1 VTKQIL
7 WLRVFLEGIVIVG
20 SILLAFAL
28 DAWWQE
34 RATCDWELD
43 QLHALRAEFA
53 DNGELLDDAVRRHDQ
68 KAQDVAQ
75 ILEFLRA
82 ARPGDKKIYPDRV
95 LSSLVAWNT
104 SDISTGTLDALLASG
119 GLGDIQGS
127 RLRSELAAWP
137 TVVADAQEDESLAR
151 DFVEMVLAP
160 ALFGMGVLPAA
171 YAAREGPGGDDF
183 VRSPPDAKT
192 EIVFNPTLRDAA
204 AVRLLHVRLAGASM
218 AALRRRTTAM
228 VARIDYTID
237 GR

>member
-1 VTKQIL
+1 MTKQIP
-7 WLRVFLEGIVIVG
+7 WLRVSLEGIVIVG
-20 SILLAFAL
+20 SILLAFTL

-34 RATCDWELD
+34 RATRDWEFD

-53 DNGELLDDAVRRHDQ
+53 GNGELLDDAVGRHDQ
-68 KAQDVAQ
+68 KIQDVAQ
-75 ILEFLRA
+75 ILKFLQA
-82 ARPGDKKIYPDRV
+82 ARPGDKKIYSDRV

-104 SDISTGTLDALLASG
+104 SDISTGTLNALLASG
-119 GLGDIQGS
+119 GLGDIRDD

-192 EIVFNPTLRDAA
+192 EIEFDPTLRDVA
-204 AVRLLHVRLAGASM
+204 AVRLLHLRLASASM
-218 AALRRRTTAM
+218 AALGQRTTAM
-228 VARIDYTID
+228 VALIDEAIG